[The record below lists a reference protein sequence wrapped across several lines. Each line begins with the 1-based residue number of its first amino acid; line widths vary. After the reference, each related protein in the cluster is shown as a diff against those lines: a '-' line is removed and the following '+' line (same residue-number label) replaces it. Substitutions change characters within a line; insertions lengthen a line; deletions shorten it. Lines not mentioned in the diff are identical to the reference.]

1 MLFSKFV
8 CMQEGQREVSRA
20 DGMALA
26 RQQGCLFA
34 ETSAKSGAAVA
45 QAFEELVLKVLD
57 SPQLLAGSTG
67 SKQMGLDSGGQ
78 DSSRSSCC

>member
-1 MLFSKFV
+1 
-8 CMQEGQREVSRA
+8 MQEGQREVSRS
-20 DGMALA
+20 DGVALA
-26 RQQGCLFA
+26 RQHGCLYA

-57 SPQLLAGSTG
+57 SPQLLAGSSG
-67 SKQMGLDSGGQ
+67 NKKMGLDSGSQ